1 MRSRCSSSETY
12 AVYLRGIGDRLGTHL
27 HRFIDPPVELSTSVV
42 LLSLTTATRVQF
54 IDQCLGL
61 VLVQS

>member
-1 MRSRCSSSETY
+1 MRSRCSSSETH

-27 HRFIDPPVELSTSVV
+27 HRFIDPTVELSTSVV